1 MRDINSR
8 GALGLGE
15 EGRAAFGPGGA
26 QLVLFCPLSGDDWA
40 HFQVEKSAQEGKG
53 PAQGVSAG
61 PSCQGATSPA
71 SDILLPS
78 HHLSPASTPTCSDS
92 LAACSVPRHCGC
104 HPCTSLLGDC
114 DRTRLPRCSP
124 PNPGLQLGPQ
134 RGGPSGHCGLGHLP
148 GRHAGLD
155 CHLSAG
161 WVGPCTYPHP
171 RKSFLRS
178 NLIPAHCNWRPLGA
192 GTECGWK
199 EAEEERKV
207 KGCNWKGRRS
217 EDKVPGMGRQRESR
231 EQNIKAGKEKGEV
244 GGLREAPPHL
254 FPNPAL
260 APPAFPSGRVHLP
273 SGLAFLSRVPPLT

>member
-1 MRDINSR
+1 MTGPISKWKSRLRRGKDQPKVSQLGQAAREPPAQPVTSYFQAITCPQPLPPPAQTPSQHALFPGIVAVTHVLAYLETVTGRGSQDARLQTLACSLDPNGEGPQATVDLDTFLVVMRDWI
-8 GALGLGE
+8 ATC
-15 EGRAAFGPGGA
+15 
-26 QLVLFCPLSGDDWA
+26 QLD
-40 HFQVEKSAQEGKG
+40 
-53 PAQGVSAG
+53 
-61 PSCQGATSPA
+61 
-71 SDILLPS
+71 
-78 HHLSPASTPTCSDS
+78 
-92 LAACSVPRHCGC
+92 
-104 HPCTSLLGDC
+104 
-114 DRTRLPRCSP
+114 
-124 PNPGLQLGPQ
+124 
-134 RGGPSGHCGLGHLP
+134 
-148 GRHAGLD
+148 
-155 CHLSAG
+155 G
-161 WVGPCTYPHP
+161 WVPVPGPHP